1 LRNEISGGV
10 VDLKEGQENRSVE
23 LGSGDVEEEG
33 VSGSSVDKI
42 GTKRKRSDSIHDE
55 EEDPGSKVI
64 TEDDEQPVR
73 RVAGSVGKTQR
84 IPAALRAQEQ
94 FQVTGF
100 EPQDVHV
107 FFDEWPSEDGI
118 VPPTIMDADQY
129 RKVFPDSPPIAY
141 FSYVAEYYY
150 KDFDAEQYDRLQ
162 EQFAALQEDRRRL
175 AARLAEVED
184 EDGAVSYRNKPT
196 ITRVSAIPP
205 VHLASTN
212 WKAITKFRDYL
223 EEGGF
228 DHKCSEHIEHRNGL
242 ILPSIRVSIG
252 MRLKAVLGSSVM
264 PTDKTHL
271 SWDHETFFRYLAI
284 VYEKP
289 NAKLGGAESTLEN
302 RLRAINPGVL
312 WNDDIAPFEV
322 YKLEVIETFRKTGE
336 DIKEAR
342 PRAVEILMKGL
353 ISEEHFPPWYDSN
366 NRKRDGVPKGNR
378 HYHWELEGLLK
389 KGDGVRIR
397 SVYDFLAKLDVLFV
411 KYNAAYL

>member
-73 RVAGSVGKTQR
+73 RVAGSAGKTQR

-141 FSYVAEYYY
+141 FSYVVEYYY

-184 EDGAVSYRNKPT
+184 EDGAVSCHSS
-196 ITRVSAIPP
+196 SALGI
-205 VHLASTN
+205 
-212 WKAITKFRDYL
+212 DEL
-223 EEGGF
+223 E
-228 DHKCSEHIEHRNGL
+228 S
-242 ILPSIRVSIG
+242 
-252 MRLKAVLGSSVM
+252 
-264 PTDKTHL
+264 
-271 SWDHETFFRYLAI
+271 DHE
-284 VYEKP
+284 V
-289 NAKLGGAESTLEN
+289 S
-302 RLRAINPGVL
+302 
-312 WNDDIAPFEV
+312 
-322 YKLEVIETFRKTGE
+322 
-336 DIKEAR
+336 
-342 PRAVEILMKGL
+342 GL
-353 ISEEHFPPWYDSN
+353 FGRRW
-366 NRKRDGVPKGNR
+366 
-378 HYHWELEGLLK
+378 L
-389 KGDGVRIR
+389 
-397 SVYDFLAKLDVLFV
+397 
-411 KYNAAYL
+411 